1 MAKKDK
7 FETLCIQGTEYK
19 TLLTK
24 KFLNRKSWKEPN
36 PNHILAFI
44 PGNIINIF
52 VKEGQKINIGD
63 KLLILEAMKMKNVI
77 TSPVS
82 GIIDKVHIKQGSN
95 VPKNEILI
103 EIK

>member
-19 TLLTK
+19 THLTK
-24 KFLNRKSWKEPN
+24 KFITRQQWKQPN

-44 PGNIINIF
+44 PGKIIDIF
-52 VKEGQKINIGD
+52 VKEGQKVNIGD

-77 TSPVS
+77 ASPVS
-82 GIIDKVHIKQGSN
+82 GTIDKINIKQGCN
-95 VPKNEILI
+95 IPKNEILI